1 MNEVKQFQESFED
14 RHEYAKEWKKRTG
27 GKVVGYFCTYVPE
40 EILYAADIL
49 PVRILGSHEPQS
61 VTEAHLF
68 AMYCPFCRDCLAQGL
83 QGRYDY
89 LDGIMISQ
97 SCLHIRQTFSSW
109 VDHIPIDFNYRL
121 PMPNALQSRR
131 AVPFLKEEIV
141 KFKDAVEGWTG
152 KKIGEEDLMRGIE
165 IMNKNRQLMKQAY
178 NLKKS
183 DNPAITGI
191 ETMYMVLASQ
201 VGDKIAQN
209 ELLEAALAGDL
220 KEGRLGDRDP
230 GNRLMMIG
238 SENDDTEFVNMVEE
252 EGSTIVVDDH
262 CTGTRYFWDEVIPDS
277 DLILSLA
284 QRYVERTPCPS
295 KDWPE
300 RVRFD
305 RILKFAKDFNV
316 EGAIV
321 IQQKFCDPHECDK
334 VALLDLLEKNGIKT
348 LYLELD
354 VTVPLGPFRIR
365 VDAFLETMAGDELF

>member
-1 MNEVKQFQESFED
+1 
-14 RHEYAKEWKKRTG
+14 
-27 GKVVGYFCTYVPE
+27 
-40 EILYAADIL
+40 
-49 PVRILGSHEPQS
+49 
-61 VTEAHLF
+61 
-68 AMYCPFCRDCLAQGL
+68 
-83 QGRYDY
+83 
-89 LDGIMISQ
+89 
-97 SCLHIRQTFSSW
+97 
-109 VDHIPIDFNYRL
+109 
-121 PMPNALQSRR
+121 
-131 AVPFLKEEIV
+131 
-141 KFKDAVEGWTG
+141 
-152 KKIGEEDLMRGIE
+152 
-165 IMNKNRQLMKQAY
+165 
-178 NLKKS
+178 
-183 DNPAITGI
+183 
-191 ETMYMVLASQ
+191 MVLASQ

-305 RILKFAKDFNV
+305 RILKFARDFNV